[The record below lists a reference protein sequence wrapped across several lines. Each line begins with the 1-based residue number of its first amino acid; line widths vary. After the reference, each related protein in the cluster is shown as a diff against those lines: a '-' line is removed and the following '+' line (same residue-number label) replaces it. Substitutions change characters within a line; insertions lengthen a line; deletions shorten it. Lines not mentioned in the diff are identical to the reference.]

1 MDLLNIGDFDVDVKE
16 KRIYNS
22 EGELPVEPKVIDV
35 LCYLIQHSSRYVS
48 LQELHTEV
56 WAGRVVTDTAVRR
69 TISKLRTLLGDTEP
83 ESPRYI
89 RSQMKR
95 GYQFIYQPEPGRTVE
110 SGQSLSNETS
120 VSPVSS
126 LEKPS
131 ETSIAPSR
139 HFIRSKYVTAV
150 SLLLLTVLAL
160 VVLTNSISEKI
171 VVNSKPLVDIAGEK
185 RFLSVSEDGRF
196 HTFTGRL
203 NQSGPWQPYLYD
215 FKLGQLQRISV
226 PNEAAYHIV
235 SMLNNDVVA
244 ISSQE
249 NGVAKLYLYSAL
261 NLNLPTK
268 PLLLEEFSDIGQAV
282 SYKDN
287 IILINGKKKQEINGL
302 YYFFDLEKRSLEQFT
317 YSSKQ
322 GSVDFGAVLSPDKK
336 HLALIRRD
344 SVYHIQIYRIADKKL
359 LIEESFSQ
367 NALGADELNLM
378 WINQEELLVN
388 YGHKLK
394 QLNIETGASALLP
407 LSERFTGFGRDLSGN
422 MFGLLLKPQGKAFY
436 QIQLPDL
443 DTVQRYFSFEEQV
456 VSLTY
461 SDEVGRLWLVEENK
475 DSFSL
480 YSFFPATG
488 EKKLILQSKEV
499 FTLIAE
505 EPDYVL
511 LLQKNQLRLLELQSG
526 ELSNISYENQQVWTA
541 ATTPDKL
548 KVIFT
553 EKIGDEWL
561 VNLFDR
567 QTSSQSRILKGYRLL
582 LPWRESY
589 IAADPKGQFY
599 LLDLDFHLVKSL
611 PLKVNFELRHQVN
624 LLGDKLVS
632 ANLKTDSN
640 WSLITLELLTGN
652 SESQFS
658 TSLPIKS
665 SFSFNNDGTRSIVTI
680 ENEHINQLVK
690 IGYNFSYN

>member
-1 MDLLNIGDFDVDVKE
+1 
-16 KRIYNS
+16 
-22 EGELPVEPKVIDV
+22 
-35 LCYLIQHSSRYVS
+35 
-48 LQELHTEV
+48 
-56 WAGRVVTDTAVRR
+56 
-69 TISKLRTLLGDTEP
+69 
-83 ESPRYI
+83 
-89 RSQMKR
+89 
-95 GYQFIYQPEPGRTVE
+95 
-110 SGQSLSNETS
+110 
-120 VSPVSS
+120 
-126 LEKPS
+126 
-131 ETSIAPSR
+131 
-139 HFIRSKYVTAV
+139 
-150 SLLLLTVLAL
+150 
-160 VVLTNSISEKI
+160 
-171 VVNSKPLVDIAGEK
+171 
-185 RFLSVSEDGRF
+185 
-196 HTFTGRL
+196 
-203 NQSGPWQPYLYD
+203 
-215 FKLGQLQRISV
+215 
-226 PNEAAYHIV
+226 
-235 SMLNNDVVA
+235 
-244 ISSQE
+244 
-249 NGVAKLYLYSAL
+249 
-261 NLNLPTK
+261 
-268 PLLLEEFSDIGQAV
+268 
-282 SYKDN
+282 
-287 IILINGKKKQEINGL
+287 
-302 YYFFDLEKRSLEQFT
+302 
-317 YSSKQ
+317 
-322 GSVDFGAVLSPDKK
+322 
-336 HLALIRRD
+336 
-344 SVYHIQIYRIADKKL
+344 
-359 LIEESFSQ
+359 
-367 NALGADELNLM
+367 M

-394 QLNIETGASALLP
+394 QLNIETGAATLLP
-407 LSERFTGFGRDLSGN
+407 LSERFTGFGRDIAGN
-422 MFGLLLKPQGKAFY
+422 MFGLLLKPQGKDFY

-488 EKKLILQSKEV
+488 EKKLILQSEEV

-526 ELSNISYENQQVWTA
+526 ELDHISYENQQVWTA
-541 ATTPDKL
+541 APSSDKS

-553 EKIGDEWL
+553 EKIGNEWL

-567 QTSSQSRILKGYRLL
+567 QTKTQIRILKGYRLL
-582 LPWRESY
+582 LPWRDSY

-599 LLDLDFHLVKSL
+599 LLDPDFHLVKSL

-640 WSLITLELLTGN
+640 WSLMTLELLTGN

-665 SFSFNNDGTRSIVTI
+665 SFSFNNDGTKSIVTI